1 MSERG
6 SGSAGP
12 SESTRAERLAASEGR
27 RPEPTAI
34 KQALTLLVARTCR
47 AMAVAGL
54 FDMHGHISVRDGD
67 VIYINDRRS
76 SRATLRPDQVAVVRI
91 ADGEALHGEP
101 PSETAL
107 HLACFRARPD
117 VGSAAHFHPL
127 FATAFATAGRPLVCA
142 YNAGVAFGREVPVFD
157 DPDLVRRDDQGREV
171 ATVLGN
177 ERAALL
183 RGHGVIVVGEDVP
196 TCVTASLYLEESA
209 KRLAHTVALGEA
221 KAFSDD
227 EIARVRA
234 SIWQPFVIE
243 KTWTDALER
252 ARIAGALDDLPG
264 A

>member
-1 MSERG
+1 MTVALELRFD
-6 SGSAGP
+6 
-12 SESTRAERLAASEGR
+12 
-27 RPEPTAI
+27 
-34 KQALTLLVARTCR
+34 LTLLVARACR

-76 SRATLRPDQVAVVRI
+76 SRATLRTDQVAVVRI
-91 ADGEALHGEP
+91 ADGEAVHGEP

-107 HLACFRARPD
+107 HLACYRARKD

-127 FATAFATAGRPLVCA
+127 FATAFATAGKPLVCA
-142 YNAGVAFGREVPVFD
+142 YNAGAVFGHQVPVFD
-157 DPDLVRRDDQGREV
+157 DPDLVRRDEQGREV
-171 ATVLGN
+171 AKVLG
-177 ERAALL
+177 EKRAALL

-196 TCVTASLYLEESA
+196 ACVTASLFLEESA
-209 KRLAHTVALGEA
+209 KRLAHTVALGKP

-243 KTWTDALER
+243 KTWIDTIER
-252 ARIAGALDDLPG
+252 ARLAGVLDDLPS

>member
-1 MSERG
+1 MTT
-6 SGSAGP
+6 A
-12 SESTRAERLAASEGR
+12 TKLRAD
-27 RPEPTAI
+27 
-34 KQALTLLVARTCR
+34 LTLLVARTCR

-91 ADGEALHGEP
+91 DDGEPVHGEP

-142 YNAGVAFGREVPVFD
+142 YNAGVVFGREVPVFD

-171 ATVLGN
+171 ATVLGA

-221 KAFSDD
+221 KAFTDD

-243 KTWTDALER
+243 KTWIDMLER
-252 ARIAGALDDLPG
+252 ARIAGALADLPG

>member
-1 MSERG
+1 MTVAIEV
-6 SGSAGP
+6 
-12 SESTRAERLAASEGR
+12 RLD
-27 RPEPTAI
+27 
-34 KQALTLLVARTCR
+34 LTLLVTQACR

-67 VIYINDRRS
+67 VMYINDRRS
-76 SRATLRPDQVAVVRI
+76 SRAALRTDQVAVVRI

-107 HLACFRARPD
+107 HLACYRARRD

-142 YNAGVAFGREVPVFD
+142 YNAGAVFGHEVPVFD

-171 ATVLGN
+171 AKVLRDR
-177 ERAALL
+177 RAALL

-196 TCVTASLYLEESA
+196 TCVTASLFLEESA
-209 KRLAHTVALGEA
+209 KRLAHTIAIGKP
-221 KAFSDD
+221 KAYSHD

-252 ARIAGALDDLPG
+252 ARLAGALEDLPRG
-264 A
+264 

>member
-1 MSERG
+1 MTVTTSVKTDL
-6 SGSAGP
+6 ALLIA
-12 SESTRAERLAASEGR
+12 RA
-27 RPEPTAI
+27 
-34 KQALTLLVARTCR
+34 CR
-47 AMAVAGL
+47 AMAAAGL

-76 SRATLRPDQVAVVRI
+76 SRATVRPDQVAVVRI
-91 ADGEALHGEP
+91 ADGEPLRGEP
-101 PSETAL
+101 PAETAL
-107 HLACFRARPD
+107 HLACYRARTD

-142 YNAGVAFGREVPVFD
+142 YNAGVAFGPEVPVFD
-157 DPDLVRRDDQGREV
+157 DPDLVRRDDQGRAV
-171 ATVLGN
+171 AQVLADK
-177 ERAALL
+177 RAALL

-209 KRLAHTVALGEA
+209 KRLAHTVALGEPIA
-221 KAFSDD
+221 YTAD

-243 KTWTDALER
+243 KTWIDALER
-252 ARIAGALDDLPG
+252 ARIAGAFDDLS

>member
-1 MSERG
+1 MTQARG
-6 SGSAGP
+6 SSGAAPAG
-12 SESTRAERLAASEGR
+12 TAVR
-27 RPEPTAI
+27 RD
-34 KQALTLLVARTCR
+34 LTLLVARACR

-91 ADGEALHGEP
+91 ADGRAIHGEP

-107 HLACFRARPD
+107 HLACYRARAD

-127 FATAFATAGRPLVCA
+127 FATAFATAGQPLICA
-142 YNAGVAFGREVPVFD
+142 YNAGTPFGDLVPVYD

-171 ATVLGN
+171 ATVLGDR
-177 ERAALL
+177 RAALL
-183 RGHGVIVVGEDVP
+183 RGHGAIVVGEDLP
-196 TCVTASLYLEESA
+196 RCVTASLYLEESA
-209 KRLAHTVALGEA
+209 RRLAHTIALG
-221 KAFSDD
+221 KPKSFSAD

-234 SIWQPFVIE
+234 SLWQPFVID

-252 ARIAGALDDLPG
+252 ARLAGVLDDLDAAG

>member
-1 MSERG
+1 MTIATEVRFD
-6 SGSAGP
+6 
-12 SESTRAERLAASEGR
+12 
-27 RPEPTAI
+27 
-34 KQALTLLVARTCR
+34 LTLLVAQACR

-76 SRATLRPDQVAVVRI
+76 SRATLRTEQVAVVRI
-91 ADGEALHGEP
+91 ADGHPLHGEP

-107 HLACFRARPD
+107 HLACYRARKD

-127 FATAFATAGRPLVCA
+127 FATAFATAGKPLVCA
-142 YNAGVAFGREVPVFD
+142 YNAGAVFGHEVPVFD

-171 ATVLGN
+171 AKVLG
-177 ERAALL
+177 EKRAALL

-209 KRLAHTVALGEA
+209 KRLAHTIALGEP

-252 ARIAGALDDLPG
+252 ARLAGALDDLEPTRD
-264 A
+264 